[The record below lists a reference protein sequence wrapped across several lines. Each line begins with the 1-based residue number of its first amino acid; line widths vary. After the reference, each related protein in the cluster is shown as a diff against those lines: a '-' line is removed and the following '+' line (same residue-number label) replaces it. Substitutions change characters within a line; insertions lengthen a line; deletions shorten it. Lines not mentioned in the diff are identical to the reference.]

1 MKKLLLLAIAAVV
14 LSISTT
20 EARNNKKDSKVE
32 NTREYWVETLDKL
45 AFPIYDALSKGN
57 LKEVLPIQNVQDPSL
72 KSFAD
77 RAYRTAYLEAFG
89 RSFSGI
95 APWLELGADDTK
107 EGQLRAKYIDMVI
120 KSIDNATNP
129 ESPDFMNFTT
139 DSQPLVDA
147 AYFAL
152 GLLRAETQIWDKLS
166 PRVQQQVVDCFKSSR
181 VIRTPTNNW
190 LLFSGTI
197 EAFLLKHDLGGDLMR
212 IDYAMNQHMQRY
224 KGDGSYGDGDHYRWD
239 YYNSFVIQPM
249 MSEISNI
256 LLEKKLM
263 SQDQYDLIK
272 GRFVRYASIQERFIS
287 PEGTFPP
294 MGRSL
299 AYRTGCF
306 QALAQV
312 ALNGNLHA
320 KIDPAQVRCALTAL
334 MHRTLDAEG
343 TFDENGFLQI
353 GFCGDQPLVGE
364 RYINT
369 GSLYMATLSLM
380 PLGLPES
387 DPFWSRPDADWTSVK
402 MYKGINMPGDHSFNK

>member
-1 MKKLLLLAIAAVV
+1 MKKLLFLAIAMMV

-20 EARNNKKDSKVE
+20 EARSKKNSSTSQT
-32 NTREYWVETLDKL
+32 TREYWVETLDKL
-45 AFPIYDALSKGN
+45 AFPIYDALSRGK
-57 LKEVLPIQNVQDPSL
+57 LKEELPIQNVQDPSL

-120 KSIDNATNP
+120 KSIDYATNP

-152 GLLRAETQIWDKLS
+152 GLLRAETQIWDKLT

-224 KGDGSYGDGDHYRWD
+224 MGDGSYGDGDEYRWD

-249 MSEISNI
+249 MAEIADIMLDKKFMTQENYNI
-256 LLEKKLM
+256 IM
-263 SQDQYDLIK
+263 N
-272 GRFVRYASIQERFIS
+272 RFARYAVIQERFIS

-312 ALNGNLHA
+312 ALAGKLP
-320 KIDPAQVRCALTAL
+320 KKLDPAQVRCALTAL
-334 MHRTLDAEG
+334 IHRTLDADG
-343 TFDENGFLQI
+343 TFDENGFLRI

-369 GSLYMATLSLM
+369 GSLYMATLGFM

-387 DPFWSRPDADWTSVK
+387 DPFWSNADADWTSVK
-402 MYKGINMPGDHSFNK
+402 MYKGIDMPGDHSIKN